1 MRCVFSGST
10 LRDVI
15 IHLQK
20 QLEQALLRNRNLTQV
35 TRYGILGYQFNRT
48 VLFTIPST
56 GGFLRK
62 PYDTL
67 LWF

>member
-1 MRCVFSGST
+1 VFSGST

-35 TRYGILGYQFNRT
+35 TRDRIRMDSMDLD
-48 VLFTIPST
+48 VHHLLFSPIRMKYLSMYP
-56 GGFLRK
+56 
-62 PYDTL
+62 
-67 LWF
+67 